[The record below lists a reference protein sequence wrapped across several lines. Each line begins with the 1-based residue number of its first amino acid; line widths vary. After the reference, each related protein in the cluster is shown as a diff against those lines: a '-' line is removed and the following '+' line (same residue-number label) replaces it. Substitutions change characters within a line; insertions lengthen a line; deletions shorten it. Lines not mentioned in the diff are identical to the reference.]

1 MSGALQGYMI
11 GVGDLGSGIKG
22 LVVKILVGMSGLILA
37 LPAGGLF
44 GFSQIAL
51 LVVAASLLV
60 TGIVTRKVLINS

>member
-22 LVVKILVGMSGLILA
+22 LVVKTLVGISGLILA

-51 LVVAASLLV
+51 LAVAAGLLL
-60 TGIVTRKVLINS
+60 TGIIARKVLINS